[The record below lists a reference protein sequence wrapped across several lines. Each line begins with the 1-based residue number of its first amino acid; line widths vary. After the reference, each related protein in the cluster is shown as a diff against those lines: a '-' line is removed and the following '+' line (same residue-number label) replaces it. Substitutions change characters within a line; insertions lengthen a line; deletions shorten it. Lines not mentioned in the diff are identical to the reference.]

1 MSAPRKTTEH
11 QKGDHRGNRTILWR
25 TIALMII
32 FGVLA
37 FIPLLIT
44 LFNIQIRDHDYYEQ
58 LAISQQTRDV
68 AVEANR
74 GTIFDRN
81 GNTLAMSATVYRIIV
96 SPRDLIQV
104 QENYAQK
111 VDKAKAGTGKMPT
124 TPEPTNELV
133 AQGLSFLTF
142 QQLFWLRDCYFGE
155 AGRESALDF
164 ACCLTFFATATC
176 GPITRVGELAP
187 QLRRPRALDWGDL
200 AAGLYC
206 FALGLAKKVLVAS
219 VFAQRADFGYANAG
233 ALSGVDSALT
243 ILCYTLQI
251 YFDFS
256 GYCDMAAGMAR
267 MMGIDL
273 PVNFNSPYRSL
284 SVQEFWGRWHITL
297 SRFFRSCLY
306 IPLGGS
312 CRGMAVTCRN
322 IMIVFLLSGLWHGAG
337 WGFVLWGGLHG
348 AAMVAQRLWG
358 RRKFLPKPLCWLLT
372 FAFVNVAWVF
382 FRAESL
388 GQAGALLGDLFTG
401 GVALPSA
408 EFAAALSQQ
417 QLAQL
422 LPALEG
428 MLGPAGELLLYWLPL
443 LAIPAGLALLAC
455 PNPLAQAERMRPTA
469 ARAVLTVAC
478 LVVSLVFFSGVDTFI
493 YANF

>member
-1 MSAPRKTTEH
+1 MNIQSHLFVLAYLPAVVLLWRFLNRGTGRGARVFLLCAGLLFCGWGSPWSLLVLCGEGAVSFLLGRGMARPGAPRRLLLVM
-11 QKGDHRGNRTILWR
+11 GA
-25 TIALMII
+25 ALLLA
-32 FGVLA
+32 VLA
-37 FIPLLIT
+37 FFKYTGFLLSLTPLEG
-44 LFNIQIRDHDYYEQ
+44 LF
-58 LAISQQTRDV
+58 
-68 AVEANR
+68 
-74 GTIFDRN
+74 
-81 GNTLAMSATVYRIIV
+81 
-96 SPRDLIQV
+96 SPP
-104 QENYAQK
+104 
-111 VDKAKAGTGKMPT
+111 AGLMP
-124 TPEPTNELV
+124 L
-133 AQGLSFLTF
+133 GLSFLTF

-233 ALSGVDSALT
+233 ALTGVDSALT

-273 PVNFNSPYRSL
+273 PVNFNSPYRAL

-312 CRGMAVTCRN
+312 RRGMAVTCRN

>member
-1 MSAPRKTTEH
+1 MNIQSHLFVLAYLPAVVLLWRLLNRGTGRGARVFLLCAGLLFCGWGSPWSLLVLCGEGAVSFLLGRGMARPGAPRRLLLVM
-11 QKGDHRGNRTILWR
+11 GA
-25 TIALMII
+25 ALLLA
-32 FGVLA
+32 VLA
-37 FIPLLIT
+37 FFKYTGFLLSLTPLEG
-44 LFNIQIRDHDYYEQ
+44 LF
-58 LAISQQTRDV
+58 
-68 AVEANR
+68 
-74 GTIFDRN
+74 
-81 GNTLAMSATVYRIIV
+81 
-96 SPRDLIQV
+96 SPP
-104 QENYAQK
+104 
-111 VDKAKAGTGKMPT
+111 AGLMP
-124 TPEPTNELV
+124 L
-133 AQGLSFLTF
+133 GLSFVTF

-233 ALSGVDSALT
+233 ALTGVDSALT

-312 CRGMAVTCRN
+312 RRGMAVTCRN

-401 GVALPSA
+401 GLALPSA

>member
-1 MSAPRKTTEH
+1 MNIQSHLFVLAYLPAVVLLWRLLNRGTGRGARVFLLCAGLLFCGWGSPWSLLMLCGEGAASFLLGRGMARPGAPRRLLLAV
-11 QKGDHRGNRTILWR
+11 GA
-25 TIALMII
+25 ALLLA
-32 FGVLA
+32 VLA
-37 FIPLLIT
+37 FFKYTGFLLSLTPLEG
-44 LFNIQIRDHDYYEQ
+44 LF
-58 LAISQQTRDV
+58 
-68 AVEANR
+68 
-74 GTIFDRN
+74 
-81 GNTLAMSATVYRIIV
+81 
-96 SPRDLIQV
+96 SPP
-104 QENYAQK
+104 
-111 VDKAKAGTGKMPT
+111 AGLMP
-124 TPEPTNELV
+124 L
-133 AQGLSFLTF
+133 GLSFVTF

-233 ALSGVDSALT
+233 ALTGVDSALT

-273 PVNFNSPYRSL
+273 PVNFNSPYRAL

-312 CRGMAVTCRN
+312 RRGMAVTCRN

>member
-1 MSAPRKTTEH
+1 MNIQSHLFVLAYLPAVVLLWRFLNRGTGRGARVFLLCAGLLFCGWGSPWSLLVLCGEGAVSFLLGRGMARPGAPRRLLLAV
-11 QKGDHRGNRTILWR
+11 GA
-25 TIALMII
+25 ALLLA
-32 FGVLA
+32 VLA
-37 FIPLLIT
+37 FFKYTGFLLSLTPLEG
-44 LFNIQIRDHDYYEQ
+44 LF
-58 LAISQQTRDV
+58 
-68 AVEANR
+68 
-74 GTIFDRN
+74 
-81 GNTLAMSATVYRIIV
+81 
-96 SPRDLIQV
+96 SPP
-104 QENYAQK
+104 
-111 VDKAKAGTGKMPT
+111 AGLMP
-124 TPEPTNELV
+124 L
-133 AQGLSFLTF
+133 GLSFVTF

-312 CRGMAVTCRN
+312 RRGMAVTCRN

-401 GVALPSA
+401 GLALPSA

-428 MLGPAGELLLYWLPL
+428 MLGPVGELLLYWLPL

>member
-1 MSAPRKTTEH
+1 MNIQSHLFVLAYLPAVVLLWRLLNRGTGRGARVFLLCAGLLFCGWGSPWSLLVLCGEGAVSFLLGRGMARPGAPRRLLLAV
-11 QKGDHRGNRTILWR
+11 GA
-25 TIALMII
+25 ALLLA
-32 FGVLA
+32 VLA
-37 FIPLLIT
+37 FFKYTGFLLSLTPLEG
-44 LFNIQIRDHDYYEQ
+44 LF
-58 LAISQQTRDV
+58 
-68 AVEANR
+68 
-74 GTIFDRN
+74 
-81 GNTLAMSATVYRIIV
+81 
-96 SPRDLIQV
+96 SPP
-104 QENYAQK
+104 
-111 VDKAKAGTGKMPT
+111 AGLMP
-124 TPEPTNELV
+124 L
-133 AQGLSFLTF
+133 GLSFVTF

-312 CRGMAVTCRN
+312 RRGTAVTCRN

-401 GVALPSA
+401 GLALPSA

>member
-1 MSAPRKTTEH
+1 MNIQSHLFVLVYLPAVVLLWRLLNRGTGRGARVFLLCAGLRFCGGGSPWSLRVRGGGGGASFLLGRGMARPAAPRRLLLAV
-11 QKGDHRGNRTILWR
+11 GA
-25 TIALMII
+25 ALLLA
-32 FGVLA
+32 VLA
-37 FIPLLIT
+37 FFKYTGFLLSLTPLEG
-44 LFNIQIRDHDYYEQ
+44 LF
-58 LAISQQTRDV
+58 
-68 AVEANR
+68 
-74 GTIFDRN
+74 
-81 GNTLAMSATVYRIIV
+81 
-96 SPRDLIQV
+96 SPP
-104 QENYAQK
+104 
-111 VDKAKAGTGKMPT
+111 AGLMP
-124 TPEPTNELV
+124 L
-133 AQGLSFLTF
+133 GLSFLTF

-164 ACCLTFFATATC
+164 TCCLTFFATATC

-233 ALSGVDSALT
+233 ALTGVDSALT

-312 CRGMAVTCRN
+312 RRGMAVTCRN

-348 AAMVAQRLWG
+348 AALVAQRLWG

-401 GVALPSA
+401 GLALPSA

>member
-1 MSAPRKTTEH
+1 
-11 QKGDHRGNRTILWR
+11 
-25 TIALMII
+25 
-32 FGVLA
+32 
-37 FIPLLIT
+37 
-44 LFNIQIRDHDYYEQ
+44 
-58 LAISQQTRDV
+58 
-68 AVEANR
+68 
-74 GTIFDRN
+74 
-81 GNTLAMSATVYRIIV
+81 
-96 SPRDLIQV
+96 
-104 QENYAQK
+104 
-111 VDKAKAGTGKMPT
+111 
-124 TPEPTNELV
+124 
-133 AQGLSFLTF
+133 
-142 QQLFWLRDCYFGE
+142 
-155 AGRESALDF
+155 
-164 ACCLTFFATATC
+164 
-176 GPITRVGELAP
+176 
-187 QLRRPRALDWGDL
+187 
-200 AAGLYC
+200 
-206 FALGLAKKVLVAS
+206 
-219 VFAQRADFGYANAG
+219 
-233 ALSGVDSALT
+233 
-243 ILCYTLQI
+243 
-251 YFDFS
+251 
-256 GYCDMAAGMAR
+256 MAR

-273 PVNFNSPYRSL
+273 PVNFNSPYRAL

-312 CRGMAVTCRN
+312 RRGMAVTCRN

-348 AAMVAQRLWG
+348 AALVAQRLWG

-401 GVALPSA
+401 GLALPSA

>member
-1 MSAPRKTTEH
+1 MNIQSHLFVLVYLPAVVLLWRLLNRGTGRGARVFLLCAGLLFCGWGSPWSLLVLCGEGAASFLLGRGMARPGAPRRLLLAVGT
-11 QKGDHRGNRTILWR
+11 
-25 TIALMII
+25 ALLLA
-32 FGVLA
+32 VLA
-37 FIPLLIT
+37 FFKYTGFLLSLTPLEG
-44 LFNIQIRDHDYYEQ
+44 LF
-58 LAISQQTRDV
+58 
-68 AVEANR
+68 
-74 GTIFDRN
+74 
-81 GNTLAMSATVYRIIV
+81 
-96 SPRDLIQV
+96 SPP
-104 QENYAQK
+104 
-111 VDKAKAGTGKMPT
+111 AGLMP
-124 TPEPTNELV
+124 L
-133 AQGLSFLTF
+133 GLSFLTF

-233 ALSGVDSALT
+233 ALTGVDSALT

-312 CRGMAVTCRN
+312 RRGMAVTCRN

-401 GVALPSA
+401 GLALPSA

-428 MLGPAGELLLYWLPL
+428 MLGPVGELLLYWLPL

>member
-1 MSAPRKTTEH
+1 MNIQSHLFVLVYLPAVVLLWRLLNRGTGRGARVFLLCAGLLFCGWGSPWSLLMLCGEGAASFLLGRGMARPGAPRRLLLAV
-11 QKGDHRGNRTILWR
+11 GA
-25 TIALMII
+25 ALLLA
-32 FGVLA
+32 VLA
-37 FIPLLIT
+37 FFKYTGFLLSLTPLEG
-44 LFNIQIRDHDYYEQ
+44 LF
-58 LAISQQTRDV
+58 
-68 AVEANR
+68 
-74 GTIFDRN
+74 
-81 GNTLAMSATVYRIIV
+81 
-96 SPRDLIQV
+96 SPP
-104 QENYAQK
+104 
-111 VDKAKAGTGKMPT
+111 AGLMP
-124 TPEPTNELV
+124 L
-133 AQGLSFLTF
+133 GLSFVTF

-233 ALSGVDSALT
+233 ALTGVDSALT

-273 PVNFNSPYRSL
+273 PVNFNSPYRAL

-312 CRGMAVTCRN
+312 RRGMAVTCRN

-478 LVVSLVFFSGVDTFI
+478 LVVSLVFFSGMDTFI

>member
-1 MSAPRKTTEH
+1 MNIQSHLFVLAYLPAVVLLWRLLNRGTGRGARVFLLCAGLLFCGWGSPWSLLVLCGEGAVSFLLGRGMARPGAPRRLLLAV
-11 QKGDHRGNRTILWR
+11 GA
-25 TIALMII
+25 ALLLA
-32 FGVLA
+32 VLA
-37 FIPLLIT
+37 FFKYTGFLLSLTPLEG
-44 LFNIQIRDHDYYEQ
+44 LF
-58 LAISQQTRDV
+58 
-68 AVEANR
+68 
-74 GTIFDRN
+74 
-81 GNTLAMSATVYRIIV
+81 
-96 SPRDLIQV
+96 SPP
-104 QENYAQK
+104 
-111 VDKAKAGTGKMPT
+111 AGLMP
-124 TPEPTNELV
+124 L
-133 AQGLSFLTF
+133 GLSFVTF

-233 ALSGVDSALT
+233 ALTGVDSALT

-273 PVNFNSPYRSL
+273 PVNFNSPYRAL
-284 SVQEFWGRWHITL
+284 SVRAFWGRWHITL

-312 CRGMAVTCRN
+312 RRGMAVTCRN

-348 AAMVAQRLWG
+348 AALVAQRLWG

-401 GVALPSA
+401 GLALPSA